1 MQYSALSDP
10 MYQVVVMGMIV
21 RQGGRAPSISAA
33 YALGNELC
41 YRTEHKRDDAKQI
54 KTTRKTGGLRM
65 P

>member
-1 MQYSALSDP
+1 